1 MGWREQWQKAS
12 FRGVEFRF
20 RTASATLGR
29 RNVVHSY
36 PGRDD
41 PYVEDM
47 GRKAREFTIEAFVI
61 GDNYI
66 AWRNQLEAACE
77 QAGSGELVHP
87 TRGRMQVA
95 LQDCRPS
102 ESIDAGGMA
111 SYSLTFIE
119 AGSNRF
125 PTVRTDTPSMV
136 SGAADTALGAVR
148 GDFAKRFKV
157 SGFPS
162 FVGTSALGNVTA
174 AISGIRGSFLS
185 YLPDMNILPS
195 FNFELAALLGA
206 AESLFGTPDD
216 LASRFGAQIGALNGL
231 LSPADTRAATVSL
244 SGFGTAQ
251 SGFTPLPSVPA
262 TTPSR
267 VQQGANQA
275 AVVNLVQRTALVE
288 SARAASQVTF
298 TSRNEALAV
307 RDQLADALQV
317 QAETA
322 PDNVYVALTDLRVAL
337 VKDIGT
343 RAVNLTE
350 LVEVT
355 PRATVPAIVLAYRLY
370 GDPSRDAEIV
380 SRNRVRHPGFV
391 PGGQIL
397 EVVAA

>member
-1 MGWREQWQKAS
+1 MSWRDQWQKGS

-20 RTASATLGR
+20 RSASAALGR

-47 GRKAREFTIEAFVI
+47 GRKAREFTIEAFVL

-66 AWRNQLEAACE
+66 AWRDRLEAACE

-102 ESIDAGGMA
+102 ESIEAGGLA

-125 PTVRTDTPSMV
+125 PTVRMDTPSLV

-157 SGFPS
+157 SGFPA
-162 FVGTSALGNVTA
+162 FVGTAALANVTA
-174 AISGIRGSFLS
+174 AISAVRGTILS

-195 FNFELAALLGA
+195 FTFELDAMLGA
-206 AESLFGTPDD
+206 AESLLGTPDD
-216 LASRFGAQIGALNGL
+216 LASRFGTQIGALNGL
-231 LSPADTRAATVSL
+231 FSPSAARPAAASL
-244 SGFGTAQ
+244 AGFGT
-251 SGFTPLPSVPA
+251 TLLPVPA

-267 VQQGANQA
+267 VQQGVNQA

-298 TSRNEALAV
+298 ASRNEALAV
-307 RDQLADALQV
+307 RDQLADAIQA

-322 PDNVYVALTDLRVAL
+322 PDSVYVALTDLRVAL

-343 RAVNLTE
+343 RAADLTE

-370 GDPSRDAEIV
+370 GDPARDAEIV

-391 PGGQIL
+391 PGGRVL

>member
-125 PTVRTDTPSMV
+125 PTVRTDAPSLV
-136 SGAADTALGAVR
+136 SGAADNALGAVR

-157 SGFPS
+157 SGFPA

-206 AESLFGTPDD
+206 AGSLFGTPED

-275 AVVNLVQRTALVE
+275 AVVNMVQRTALVE

-343 RAVNLTE
+343 RAANLTG
-350 LVEVT
+350 LVEFT

-370 GDPSRDAEIV
+370 DDPSRDAEIV

-391 PGGQIL
+391 PGGRAL
-397 EVVAA
+397 EVLA

>member
-20 RTASATLGR
+20 RSAAATLGR

-47 GRKAREFTIEAFVI
+47 GRKAREFTIEAFVL

-66 AWRNQLEAACE
+66 AWRDKLETACE
-77 QAGSGELVHP
+77 QAGPGELVHP

-102 ESIDAGGMA
+102 ESIDAGGLA

-125 PTVRTDTPSMV
+125 PTVRTDTPLLV
-136 SGAADTALGAVR
+136 SGAADTAISAVS
-148 GDFAKRFKV
+148 GDFAKRFKIT
-157 SGFPS
+157 GFPA
-162 FVGTSALGNVTA
+162 FVGTSALSNVTA
-174 AISGIRGSFLS
+174 AIGAIRGTIFSCV
-185 YLPDMNILPS
+185 PDMGVLPAFMS
-195 FNFELAALLGA
+195 ELNSMLGA
-206 AESLFGTPDD
+206 AESLLGTPAD
-216 LASRFGAQIGALNGL
+216 LASRFSAQIGALNGL
-231 LSPADTRAATVSL
+231 LSPSAARPATASL
-244 SGFGTAQ
+244 SGFGATL
-251 SGFTPLPSVPA
+251 LPVPA

-267 VQQGANQA
+267 VQQGVNQA
-275 AVVNLVQRTALVE
+275 AVVSLVQRTALVE

-298 TSRNEALAV
+298 ASRNEALAV
-307 RDQLADALQV
+307 RDQLSDALQA

-322 PDNVYVALTDLRVAL
+322 PDNVYVALTDLRVAMI
-337 VKDIGT
+337 KDIGT
-343 RAVNLTE
+343 RAANLAD

-380 SRNRVRHPGFV
+380 SRNRVQHPGFV
-391 PGGQIL
+391 PGGRIL
-397 EVVAA
+397 EVLA